1 MIIIKQAL
9 GKIHF
14 STINQIDIAMSLEA
28 KINEDIK
35 QAMLAKNKDLL
46 EAVRAVKS
54 ALLLAKSEKGGEGDI
69 TEEAEIKILQKL
81 VKQRRETAEI
91 YTSQNR
97 KDLADI
103 EIFQA
108 DVIQNY
114 LPEQMSEEELTAII
128 KGIITEVGATSVKDM
143 GIVMGVAAKV
153 LAGKADNKMISEKVK
168 MILGI

>member
-1 MIIIKQAL
+1 
-9 GKIHF
+9 
-14 STINQIDIAMSLEA
+14 MSLEL

-46 EAVRAVKS
+46 EALRAVKS
-54 ALLLAKSEKGGEGDI
+54 ALLLAKTEKADATV

-91 YTSQNR
+91 YASQNR
-97 KDLADI
+97 KDLADV

-108 DVIQNY
+108 DVIQKY
-114 LPEQMSEEELTAII
+114 LPAQMGDEELTAIL

-143 GIVMGVAAKV
+143 GKVMGAAAKK
-153 LAGKADNKMISEKVK
+153 LAGKADNKAISEKVK
-168 MILGI
+168 QILGI